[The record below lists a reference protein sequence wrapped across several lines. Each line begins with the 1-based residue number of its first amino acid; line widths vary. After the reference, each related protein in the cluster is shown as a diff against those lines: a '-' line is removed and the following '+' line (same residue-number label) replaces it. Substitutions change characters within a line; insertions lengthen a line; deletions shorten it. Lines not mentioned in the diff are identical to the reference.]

1 MENQLGAVIAQ
12 ARKARNLTQAKV
24 ASAFGIS
31 RPAVGQWESGE
42 TSPGAERLGALA
54 DLLRFDLSAAMRGD
68 FVPLNNEEDEP
79 EGLPTPNVR
88 SRGVETPPDTAA
100 LKGPRNV
107 PVLGTGSGGPGG
119 DFRFNGQ
126 TIDHAPRPP
135 GIESRRDVYVVYVV
149 GDSVSPK
156 YEDGDPVYVDPH
168 RRPQP
173 RDYVVVEL
181 HPNEEGEPGNAFV
194 KRLVKRTPTKLVVE
208 QHTPA
213 KEIVFEEAEVLRVH
227 RVIPYP
233 ELIGI

>member
-1 MENQLGAVIAQ
+1 MENVLGAVIAQ
-12 ARKARNLTQAKV
+12 ARKARKMTQTQV

-42 TSPGAERLGALA
+42 TSPGTDRLGALA
-54 DLLRFDLSAAMRGD
+54 ELLQIDLSAALRGE
-68 FVPLNNEEDEP
+68 VVLLGEQAEAPAASGPANARIRNNE
-79 EGLPTPNVR
+79 TV
-88 SRGVETPPDTAA
+88 PDTAA

-107 PVLGTGSGGPGG
+107 PVYGTGSGGPGG

-181 HPNEEGEPGNAFV
+181 HPDEHGEPGDAFV

-213 KEIVFEEAEVLRVH
+213 KEIVFEEADVLRVH